1 MRKFCIS
8 YHRECHTHM
17 SSPKVISTDPAI
29 ASETKVRIAPLASFK
44 TASIALCMGAV
55 LLTGCM
61 TEQTSIHGFV
71 PTDYTLDQIVEG
83 SSREQ
88 VLLTLGTPS
97 TSAHFGN
104 EVFYYISQTR
114 SRPVAFM
121 RAKPVNQ
128 TVVAVYFDE
137 EDRVTRTT
145 KYGLKDGKLFDFTN
159 QVTPTGGAEA
169 TFLSRIM
176 ENVGPQVQF

>member
-1 MRKFCIS
+1 MTVNTSQTLSRARSGMKIA
-8 YHRECHTHM
+8 YLLLAV
-17 SSPKVISTDPAI
+17 SSVG
-29 ASETKVRIAPLASFK
+29 LA
-44 TASIALCMGAV
+44 
-55 LLTGCM
+55 GCM

-71 PTDYTLDQIVEG
+71 PSEYTLDQITEG

-97 TSAHFGN
+97 TTAHFGN

-114 SRPVAFM
+114 KRSAVFLNS
-121 RAKPVNQ
+121 KPVDQ

-137 EDRVTRTT
+137 EQRVSRTV

-159 QVTPTGGAEA
+159 NVTPTAGADEN
-169 TFLSRIM
+169 FLGRILKS
-176 ENVGPQVQF
+176 VGPAAKF